1 MSAGTAPGASGVVD
15 AHQHFWRIDRG
26 DYAWMGPHV
35 TPLLRDFMPADLAPL
50 MGRSGVGRTVL
61 VQAAETDA
69 ETDFLLDLA
78 EATPFVAGVVG
89 WADMDAPGFPGR
101 LAALRARPKLVGLRP
116 MLQELEDDAF
126 ILRPRVLE
134 HLALVAQSGLAFDV
148 LAFTRHLPHVLE
160 ALRRVPDLR
169 AVIDHGAKPEIAA
182 RTLDPWRERI
192 AALAALPGLHCKL
205 SGLVTEA
212 DVAWRLDD
220 LRPYVDHLLACFG
233 PHRLMWGSDWPV
245 CTLAA
250 SYGEVGN
257 AARALLARHL
267 GPAEVDMVFGGTAAR
282 FYRLDPDQRVSCCR

>member
-35 TPLLRDFMPADLAPL
+35 APLLRDFMPADLAPL

-78 EATPFVAGVVG
+78 DATPFVAGVVG
-89 WADMDAPGFPGR
+89 WADLDDPGFARR
-101 LAALRARPKLVGLRP
+101 LAALRGRPKLVGLRP
-116 MLQELEDDAF
+116 MLQDMADDAF

-134 HLALVAQSGLAFDV
+134 SLARIAESGLAFDV
-148 LAFTRHLPHVLE
+148 LGFTRHLGHAVE
-160 ALRRVPDLR
+160 ALRRVPGLR

-182 RTLDPWRERI
+182 RRLDPWRERV
-192 AALAALPGLHCKL
+192 AALAALPEVHCKL

-212 DVAWRLDD
+212 DLAAWRLDD
-220 LRPYVDHLLACFG
+220 LRPYVDHLVACFG
-233 PHRLMWGSDWPV
+233 PGRLMWGSDWPV

-250 SYGEVGN
+250 SYGEVAN
-257 AARALLARHL
+257 AARALLAAHL
-267 GPAEVDMVFGGTAAR
+267 GPAGTDLVFGANAAR
-282 FYRLDPDQRVSCCR
+282 FYRLGEA

>member
-1 MSAGTAPGASGVVD
+1 MRAAPPIVD
-15 AHQHFWRIDRG
+15 AHQHFWRIARG
-26 DYAWMGPHV
+26 DYGWMGPHV
-35 TPLLRDFMPADLAPL
+35 APLLRDFLPEDLASL
-50 MGRSGVGRTVL
+50 MGRAGVDCTVL

-89 WADMDAPGFPGR
+89 WADMDAPGFPNR
-101 LAALRARPKLVGLRP
+101 LATLRARPKLVGLRP

-160 ALRRVPDLR
+160 ALRRVPGLR

-182 RTLDPWRERI
+182 RTLDPWRERVD
-192 AALAALPGLHCKL
+192 ALAALPGLHCKL

-212 DVAWRLDD
+212 GPAWRLDD

-250 SYGEVGN
+250 TYGEVSN
-257 AARALLARHL
+257 AVHMLLAPRF
-267 GPAEVDMVFGGTAAR
+267 GPSEMKLVFGENAAR
-282 FYRLDPDQRVSCCR
+282 FYRLNAR